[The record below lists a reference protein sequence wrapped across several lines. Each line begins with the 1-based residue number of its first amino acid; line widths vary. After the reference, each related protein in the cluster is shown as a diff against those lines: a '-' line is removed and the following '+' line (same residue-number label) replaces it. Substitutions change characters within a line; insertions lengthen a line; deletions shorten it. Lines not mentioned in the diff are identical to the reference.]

1 MIRAGHIT
9 RVLLLLVCIGIM
21 EMALSQSSSSKKK
34 HRKILYGLASYYGK
48 GFHGKKTASGEIFN
62 ENKLTA
68 ACNVLPLGTWV
79 QITNLKNK
87 KVVVVKITDR
97 LHVRMRRIADLSKAA
112 AKKLGYIHQGLTRVK
127 IEVLDQS
134 LYNKK

>member
-1 MIRAGHIT
+1 MIRSTYIT
-9 RVLLLLVCIGIM
+9 RVLLPLVCIGIM
-21 EMALSQSSSSKKK
+21 GITWAQATSSKKK
-34 HRKILYGLASYYGK
+34 PRKILYGLASYYGK

-79 QITNLKNK
+79 QVTNLKNK

-112 AKKLGYIHQGLTRVK
+112 AKKLGYIKQGLTRVK

-134 LYNKK
+134 QYNK